1 MRYSMS
7 PSLQVYRP
15 LSSSLAEAL
24 LRAWIIGDPKKV
36 NLELL
41 RSGFIEPEGMDEGEE
56 AERIQL
62 LKAIAHR
69 MQTCPD
75 LFAPRSKD
83 PGLDLCVDLLA
94 HLAGSQR
101 AD

>member
-1 MRYSMS
+1 MS
-7 PSLQVYRP
+7 PSLQIYRP

-24 LRAWIIGDPKKV
+24 LGAWIIGDAKKV
-36 NLELL
+36 NVELL
-41 RSGFIEPEGMDEGEE
+41 RSGFVDPDMVDESEE

-62 LKAIAHR
+62 LKAIAQR

-94 HLAGSQR
+94 HLAGSHR